1 VAGGKRGRERLL
13 ANLLRRNIPG
23 LDGLRGIA
31 ALTVVLFHGWSE
43 RFPGRL
49 AVQVFFV
56 ISGLLI
62 TWLLLQERQRN
73 GTIDRKAFYCRRAFR
88 LFPAL
93 FALLAW
99 EWLTDFPHASGIVA
113 AALYFANY
121 HVIIGGQLFGLAHTW
136 SLAVEEHFYLIW
148 PQVFLFVRNQRAL
161 LRGCFAVAAIEFVW
175 RTLAA
180 NPGRFF
186 YATLATET
194 SSSAILF
201 GCGLALLL
209 WYFPR
214 SLPAFAMRPIM
225 APISLAMLLALAQL
239 PVIPQWIWGIPV
251 GIPFAAIIVLQA
263 IAYEW
268 PILENRVA
276 RYLGRIS
283 YGVYLWCFVA
293 KAIVERLGHGLEHTL
308 LLPVVIALASMSYYL
323 IERPIQSLGRRWLD
337 SRNRRALIPAGAA
350 A

>member
-1 VAGGKRGRERLL
+1 VEPREQLL
-13 ANLLRRNIPG
+13 SNLQRRNIPG

-31 ALTVVLFHGWSE
+31 ALTVVALHGWSQ

-62 TWLLLQERQRN
+62 TWLLLQERQRS
-73 GTIDRKAFYCRRAFR
+73 GTIDRSAFYFRRAFR

-99 EWLTDFPHASGIVA
+99 EWLTDFPHVAGIA
-113 AALYFANY
+113 AAAFYFANY
-121 HVIIGGQLFGLAHTW
+121 HVIFGGRLFGLAHTW

-148 PQVFLFVRNQRAL
+148 PQVFLLVRNRRAL
-161 LRGCFAVAAIEFVW
+161 LKGCFIAAAIEFVW
-175 RTLAA
+175 RLLSTTPRTYFYGTLAS
-180 NPGRFF
+180 
-186 YATLATET
+186 ET

-209 WYFPR
+209 WYSPR
-214 SLPAFAMRPIM
+214 RLPALAIQPFM
-225 APISLAMLLALAQL
+225 APVSFAILLALAQL
-239 PVIPQWIWGIPV
+239 PEIPQWIWGLPV

-268 PILENRVA
+268 PILENPVA
-276 RYLGRIS
+276 HYLGRIS
-283 YGVYLWCFVA
+283 YGVYLWGFVA
-293 KAIVERLGHGLEHTL
+293 NAIVERCGRGRYIL
-308 LLPVVIALASMSYYL
+308 LFPVVIALASMSYYL
-323 IERPIQSLGRRWLD
+323 IERPIQSAGRRWLA
-337 SRNRRALIPAGAA
+337 SRSRRAPLLARTPA
-350 A
+350 

>member
-1 VAGGKRGRERLL
+1 MEPRERLL
-13 ANLLRRNIPG
+13 ANLQRRNIPG

-31 ALTVVLFHGWSE
+31 ALTVVALHGWSE

-62 TWLLLQERQRN
+62 TWLLLQERQRS
-73 GTIDRKAFYCRRAFR
+73 GTIDRKGFYCRRAFR

-99 EWLTDFPHASGIVA
+99 EWLTDFPHAAGIFA
-113 AALYFANY
+113 AAFYFANY
-121 HVIIGGQLFGLAHTW
+121 HVIFGGQLFGLAHTW

-148 PQVFLFVRNQRAL
+148 PQVFVLVSNRRAL
-161 LRGCFAVAAIEFVW
+161 LKGCFIAAAIEFVW
-175 RTLAA
+175 RTLSAT
-180 NPGRFF
+180 PSTYF
-186 YATLATET
+186 YGTLATET

-209 WYFPR
+209 WHSPR
-214 SLPAFAMRPIM
+214 SLPALALKPSMM
-225 APISLAMLLALAQL
+225 PISLAILLALAQL
-239 PVIPQWIWGIPV
+239 PEIPQWIWGLPV

-268 PILENRVA
+268 PILENPVA
-276 RYLGRIS
+276 HYLGRIS
-283 YGVYLWCFVA
+283 YGIYLWGFVA
-293 KAIVERLGHGLEHTL
+293 NATVEWFGHGKYIL
-308 LLPVVIALASMSYYL
+308 LFPVVVALASMSYYL
-323 IERPIQSLGRRWLD
+323 IERPIQSLGRRWLN
-337 SRNRRALIPAGAA
+337 SRRSGAPLIASAPA
-350 A
+350 